1 MKLQWILFRITD
13 LCWLRACS
21 ALLAFFHWLPVIRR
35 VWAVN
40 KQQNTMQSVILMIII
55 SLCIYTDTIDIEY
68 KMAINVLMENKW
80 AKRGKNNRFH
90 HSSVL
95 KESLWTYGRRR
106 AQHNNIGKSCL
117 CSTKHR
123 IYDQPR
129 WNSCWRDCIY
139 YRKLIRSIVFS
150 TFFFCWLFCCWRPES
165 ASRLSVISFTS
176 HLMSIRNRFVFCHDI
191 LICWSFFGCWR
202 DVGCGTTPKKAVKF
216 ERSTAQ
222 IIFGQNK
229 RNGTSEQK
237 KWYTTTNSEIHSP
250 AKSVLRSTTEK
261 RIHSIELK
269 CWSSFKKNTCFKS
282 LRITSF
288 FVRIICEQNGN
299 ESNANVRWKTL
310 KKLSDGFK
318 LCIFMNIWYFLA
330 CLVNLPIFIFA
341 SMIIFLLGI

>member
-1 MKLQWILFRITD
+1 MKLQWILFRTTD

-176 HLMSIRNRFVFCHDI
+176 HLMSIRNRFSCI
-191 LICWSFFGCWR
+191 LPWHSDLLAFFWLLARCRLWHHTKKGCEIWTIDR
-202 DVGCGTTPKKAVKF
+202 TNH
-216 ERSTAQ
+216 
-222 IIFGQNK
+222 IW
-229 RNGTSEQK
+229 SEQK
-237 KWYTTTNSEIHSP
+237 KWYIRTKEMVHNHQFRDT
-250 AKSVLRSTTEK
+250 
-261 RIHSIELK
+261 
-269 CWSSFKKNTCFKS
+269 
-282 LRITSF
+282 
-288 FVRIICEQNGN
+288 
-299 ESNANVRWKTL
+299 
-310 KKLSDGFK
+310 
-318 LCIFMNIWYFLA
+318 
-330 CLVNLPIFIFA
+330 FA
-341 SMIIFLLGI
+341 G